1 MIEFTDLEEVLL
13 VTPPVVFEDFRGT
26 NVEIFNKA
34 LYGNGVL
41 DKVKWKIDSVSTS
54 RQNVLRGVHGDE
66 KTYKLISCLYGTIYL
81 LVVDNRP
88 WSPQYKEWTSFTL
101 SDKNHKQVLV
111 PPGFGNGHLVMSE
124 TAVFHYKW
132 SEYYDQEAQ
141 FTIKWNDPEY
151 EFWWPVRHPILS
163 ARDA

>member
-13 VTPPVVFEDFRGT
+13 VTPPVMYEDFRGT
-26 NVEIFNKA
+26 NTEIFNKG
-34 LYGNGVL
+34 LYENGVL
-41 DKVKWKIDSVSTS
+41 DDVEWKIDRVSTS
-54 RQNVLRGVHGDE
+54 RHHVLRGVHGDE

-88 WSPQYKEWTSFTL
+88 WSPQYKEWISFTL
-101 SDKNHKQVLV
+101 SDKNRKQVLV
-111 PPGFGNGHLVMSE
+111 PPGFGNGHLVMSK

-132 SEYYDQEAQ
+132 SEYYNRDAQ

-163 ARDA
+163 ERDA

>member
-1 MIEFTDLEEVLL
+1 MIEYTDLEEVLL
-13 VTPPVVFEDFRGT
+13 VTPPVMHEDFRGT
-26 NVEIFNKA
+26 NTEIFNKG
-34 LYGNGVL
+34 LYENGVL
-41 DKVKWKIDSVSTS
+41 DKVEWKIDSVSTS
-54 RQNVLRGVHGDE
+54 RHHVLRGVHGDAN
-66 KTYKLISCLYGTIYL
+66 TYKLISCLYGTIYL

-88 WSPQYKEWTSFTL
+88 WSPQYKQWTSFTL

-111 PPGFGNGHLVMSE
+111 PPGFGNGHLVMSK
-124 TAVFHYKW
+124 TAVFQYKL
-132 SEYYDQEAQ
+132 SEYYNREAQ

>member
-54 RQNVLRGVHGDE
+54 RQHVLRGVHGDE